1 MPRGLRAYMPH
12 AAPGL
17 EAAYMPHHFLGTAA
31 AKLAATTSPAKP
43 AATTTPEPTP
53 RTLAATEVHMPSP
66 GLPQNQKDAIAGIV
80 SALDNAQAE
89 LFRYADRN
97 YVKAAFRSIIRAGTK
112 QSTMGRAGLAVLNTR
127 LRKATNSWLDFSK
140 RRAWRLRM
148 LKGALTSL
156 QNRQYRAG
164 LNSWKADTA
173 AKKAALLSLAAGAKQ
188 WINRAMGAAYRKW
201 AEGLAKLA
209 RLRAAARSVLDN
221 RLRKAN
227 NSWADFATRRA
238 WRLRMLKG
246 ALTSLQNRQ
255 YRAGL
260 NSWKADT
267 AAKKLALDRLAKAGG
282 SWIGRAMGAAYRKW
296 AEWWGERLHL
306 RAAFNNV
313 VHGKSRRVLNHWMGF
328 AGSESVRLRLMRM
341 AAGSF
346 ASRRY
351 RAALN
356 SWKGEL
362 ARLRGL
368 KRGAAAS
375 MFHSRLRQVRR
386 RRHSRTR
393 APLVPCPVHSH

>member
-1 MPRGLRAYMPH
+1 
-12 AAPGL
+12 
-17 EAAYMPHHFLGTAA
+17 
-31 AKLAATTSPAKP
+31 
-43 AATTTPEPTP
+43 
-53 RTLAATEVHMPSP
+53 MPSP

-140 RRAWRLRM
+140 
-148 LKGALTSL
+148 
-156 QNRQYRAG
+156 
-164 LNSWKADTA
+164 
-173 AKKAALLSLAAGAKQ
+173 
-188 WINRAMGAAYRKW
+188 
-201 AEGLAKLA
+201 
-209 RLRAAARSVLDN
+209 
-221 RLRKAN
+221 
-227 NSWADFATRRA
+227 RRA